1 MHMEYKNSKA
11 IHFLQD
17 TYIPKNIQ
25 HVDFLY
31 EQEKQNII
39 QQLQSESIF
48 KLYSMI
54 FDIYS
59 NAVDND
65 LDVAYANV
73 FEFFYQMICNES
85 YERADLLTS
94 IFIQRIDPI
103 FHIYSP
109 VTSASQIPRTYS
121 E

>member
-1 MHMEYKNSKA
+1 MHIEYKNSKA

-25 HVDFLY
+25 YVDFLF

-85 YERADLLTS
+85 YERAELLTS

-109 VTSASQIPRTYS
+109 VISSLQIPRTYS